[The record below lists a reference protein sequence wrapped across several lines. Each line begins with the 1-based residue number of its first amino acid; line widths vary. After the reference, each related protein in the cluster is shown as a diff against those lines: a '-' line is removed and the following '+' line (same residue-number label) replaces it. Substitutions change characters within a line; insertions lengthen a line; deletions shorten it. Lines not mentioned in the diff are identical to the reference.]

1 LEDLKDFS
9 PTGDSI
15 KTNEAMKKEYM
26 KPAMSVV
33 ELKHR
38 SHILCGSNYDSKS
51 APVDTYDAPEDAI
64 TTKGGVW

>member
-1 LEDLKDFS
+1 
-9 PTGDSI
+9 
-15 KTNEAMKKEYM
+15 MKKEYT